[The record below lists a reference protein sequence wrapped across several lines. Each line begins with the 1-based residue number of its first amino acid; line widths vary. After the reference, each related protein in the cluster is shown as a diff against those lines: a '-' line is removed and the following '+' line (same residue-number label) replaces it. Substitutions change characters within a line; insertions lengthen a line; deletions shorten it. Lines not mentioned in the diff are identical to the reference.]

1 VATDRQIFHAKSVAA
16 SRARTTPIVPK
27 HVAAPCDNQ
36 ETRAKIEMVEA
47 NAKWAKAM
55 AKEKRL

>member
-1 VATDRQIFHAKSVAA
+1 MATDRQILHLKTMAA
-16 SRARTTPIVPK
+16 ARARTTPIVPK
-27 HVAAPCDNQ
+27 HHAAPCDNQ